1 MWINKNH
8 RKLSRNVQLI
18 LGCNLENRKPIALT
32 FFRRNSIDLLSVER
46 NRLGRNKI
54 LWTQLSQDLEKLIK
68 IWWRHHIH
76 HSSHM
81 NAEANDRFVR
91 DYLDYVWGVSISA
104 IILFLCPLW
113 YKINLTLMLIFNLE
127 FCICTS

>member
-54 LWTQLSQDLEKLIK
+54 LRTQLSQDLEKLIK

>member
-46 NRLGRNKI
+46 DRLGRNKI